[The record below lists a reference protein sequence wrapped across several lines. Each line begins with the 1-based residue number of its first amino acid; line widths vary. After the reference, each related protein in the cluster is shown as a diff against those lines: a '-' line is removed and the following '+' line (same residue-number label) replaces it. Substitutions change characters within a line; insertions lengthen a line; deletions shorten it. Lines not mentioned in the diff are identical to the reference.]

1 MNTTK
6 MTFFLPLKN
15 IHMWKENSSLLL
27 CSYNQ
32 TVLSANLRNNL
43 LFFMPFC
50 DTPPAL
56 LLVCLLTLISMD
68 KKAHTFAQHG
78 SF

>member
-1 MNTTK
+1 
-6 MTFFLPLKN
+6 
-15 IHMWKENSSLLL
+15 MWKEK
-27 CSYNQ
+27 
-32 TVLSANLRNNL
+32 VLYCFALTNKQVLNANLRNNL

-68 KKAHTFAQHG
+68 KKAHTLAQHG